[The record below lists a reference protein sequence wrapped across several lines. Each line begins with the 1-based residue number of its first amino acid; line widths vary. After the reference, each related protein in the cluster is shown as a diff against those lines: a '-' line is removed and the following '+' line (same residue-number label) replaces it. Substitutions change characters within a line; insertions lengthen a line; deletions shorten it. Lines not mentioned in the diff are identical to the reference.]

1 MVKALIG
8 TEVDDVFKYPSGF
21 FIDLRIFRCLSKYLF
36 REKIQWYFWERC
48 SENMYVIKNK
58 DHEPKV

>member
-21 FIDLRIFRCLSKYLF
+21 FIDLRIFRCLSKYLLE
-36 REKIQWYFWERC
+36 RKYNDILERDALKIC
-48 SENMYVIKNK
+48 M
-58 DHEPKV
+58 

>member
-8 TEVDDVFKYPSGF
+8 TEVDDVFKYPNGF

-36 REKIQWYFWERC
+36 REKIQ
-48 SENMYVIKNK
+48 
-58 DHEPKV
+58 

>member
-21 FIDLRIFRCLSKYLF
+21 FIDLRIFRYLSKYLF
-36 REKIQWYFWERC
+36 REKI
-48 SENMYVIKNK
+48 
-58 DHEPKV
+58 